1 MRIADFIHLTLSSL
15 LTHKLRS
22 FLTMLGI
29 TVGILAVIILT
40 SIGEGMHKFILNEF
54 TQFGTTLVA
63 INPGKTDTMGISMGV
78 FGSDRPLTIE
88 DAEALKKLPFA
99 QSVVGFIQGNAEVE
113 GNNRTRRTTVYGSGS
128 DFPQAFRMPVEL
140 GEFLPP
146 DDPLAPRALT
156 VLGHKVK
163 QELFGD
169 INPLG
174 ERIRIGGARY
184 RVVGVMQSKGQVLG
198 FDLDDTVYIPLAR
211 GLEMFNREGLME
223 IDLLYHPGSD
233 EETVMSGI
241 KRLLLARHG
250 REDFTITGQQQM
262 LDVMGSIL
270 NIITFAVAAI
280 GSISLLVGGIGI
292 ITIMTI
298 SVAERTSEIG
308 LLRALGAENSQVLL
322 LFLGEAVVLSAIGGV
337 AGLLGAVA
345 VLQIVQLLLPE
356 LPVHTPWNYIL
367 LAESSAILIGLLAGV
382 LPARRAAKMDPVEAL
397 RSE

>member
-1 MRIADFIHLTLSSL
+1 MRIADFLHLTLTSL

-22 FLTMLGI
+22 LLTMLGI
-29 TVGILAVIILT
+29 SVGILAVIILT
-40 SIGEGMHKFILNEF
+40 SIGEGMHKFILAEF

-63 INPGKTDTMGISMGV
+63 INPGKTDTMGVSMGV
-78 FGSDRPLTIE
+78 FGSDRPLSID
-88 DAEALKKLPFA
+88 DAEAIKRLPFA
-99 QSVVGFIQGNAEVE
+99 QTVVGIIQGNAEVE
-113 GNNRTRRTTVYGSGS
+113 GNKRNRRTTVYGSGS
-128 DFPQAFRMPVEL
+128 DFPQAFRMPVSL

-146 DDPLAPRALT
+146 DDPLAPRAFT
-156 VLGHKVK
+156 VLGSKIK

-169 INPLG
+169 QNPIG
-174 ERIRIGGARY
+174 QRIRIGGDRY
-184 RVVGVMQSKGQVLG
+184 RVIGVMQSKGQVLG

-223 IDLLYHPGSD
+223 IDLLYHPASD
-233 EETVMSGI
+233 EDSVVAGI

-250 REDFTITGQQQM
+250 REDFTITSQQQM

-270 NIITFAVAAI
+270 NIITFAVGAI

-308 LLRALGAENSQVLL
+308 LLRALGAEHNQIML
-322 LFLGEAVVLSAIGGV
+322 LFLGEAVVLSAVGGL
-337 AGLLGAVA
+337 AGLLGATTI
-345 VLQIVQLLLPE
+345 LLLVQLFLPD

-367 LAESSAILIGLLAGV
+367 LAESSAVFIGLLTGV

-397 RSE
+397 RNE

>member
-88 DAEALKKLPFA
+88 DAEALKRLPFA

-169 INPLG
+169 TNPLG

-223 IDLLYHPGSD
+223 IDLLYHPASD
-233 EETVMSGI
+233 EKTVMSGI

-270 NIITFAVAAI
+270 NIITFAVGAI

-308 LLRALGAENSQVLL
+308 LLRALGAENNQILL

-345 VLQIVQLLLPE
+345 VLQAVHLFLPG

-397 RSE
+397 RNE

>member
-1 MRIADFIHLTLSSL
+1 MRPADFIHLTFTSL

-22 FLTMLGI
+22 LLTMLGI
-29 TVGILAVIILT
+29 SVGILAVIILT
-40 SIGEGMHKFILNEF
+40 SIGEGMHKFILTEF

-63 INPGKTDTMGISMGV
+63 VNPGKTDTMGVSMGV
-78 FGSDRPLTIE
+78 FGSDRPLSIE
-88 DAEALKKLPFA
+88 DAEALKRLPFA
-99 QSVVGFIQGNAEVE
+99 QTVVGLIQGNAEVE
-113 GNNRTRRTTVYGSGS
+113 GNNRSRRTTIYGSGS
-128 DFPQAFRMPVEL
+128 DFPLAFRMPVSM

-156 VLGHKVK
+156 VLGSKVK
-163 QELFGD
+163 QELFGEQ
-169 INPLG
+169 NPIG
-174 ERIRIGGARY
+174 QRIRIGGDRY
-184 RVVGVMQSKGQVLG
+184 RVIGVMQSKGQVLG

-233 EETVMSGI
+233 EDSVVAGI

-270 NIITFAVAAI
+270 NIVTFAVGAI

-308 LLRALGAENSQVLL
+308 LLRALGAEHNQIML
-322 LFLGEAVVLSAIGGV
+322 LFLGEAVVLSAIGGI
-337 AGLLGAVA
+337 AGLVSATT
-345 VLQIVQLLLPE
+345 ILLLVQIFLPD

-367 LAESSAILIGLLAGV
+367 LAESSAVIIGLLAGV
-382 LPARRAAKMDPVEAL
+382 LPARRAAKMDPVDAL
-397 RSE
+397 RNE